1 MPVQR
6 AFLLS
11 AGSSADEVLPALPHA
26 DADATA
32 ISRALEALGFGREHQ
47 VMLTGAQATRTAAES
62 KLRRLAPTLGAGD
75 TLYVFYAGHAF
86 RHDGQTYLTCAD
98 SQADDLPA
106 TSLPLRSVLDGLK
119 AAVEGGRAVL
129 FLDASGAGLAEA
141 DDITPGADESEL
153 RDFFAAGNAVCFTSC
168 RPGEDAYSSGRLKH
182 GIWAN
187 HLLEALT
194 GNAPLALED
203 GRLLTVASLQAH
215 LVAEVERTL
224 RKTFQDTRTQTPCLY
239 APAGRRFVIADVAPL
254 LAGREGNADP
264 RYQQLKR
271 GSLHTETAAKVK
283 SLSGFRRFHHVPEH
297 VTPWARQFVAE
308 IAAED
313 VKADVDAVYSAIRE
327 NLGYKR
333 RDVEAG
339 VEAGCGYVRTPDFDY
354 QISVAID
361 EEDPAAVRWRREV
374 VHIRTPEV
382 VLGEGFQSIF
392 GGSFDTLL
400 FEFAGPFD
408 VQAWVDRVEDEAP
421 EGVKL
426 RCASDCSLCE
436 ISAAGFPGTIRL
448 RPDRVEI
455 VGRRS
460 LRSADLAEAL
470 LRFQD
475 LFAGA
480 EMKGLPLKAP
490 RP

>member
-1 MPVQR
+1 VSVQR
-6 AFLLS
+6 AFLIAAGVYQDEALS
-11 AGSSADEVLPALPHA
+11 SLPHA

-32 ISRALEALGFGREHQ
+32 LARALEALGFAREHQ
-47 VMLTGAQATRTAAES
+47 VLLSGAQATRTAAES
-62 KLRRLAPTLGAGD
+62 KLRRLTAALGPGD
-75 TLYVFYAGHAF
+75 ALYAYCAGHAF
-86 RHDGQTYLTCAD
+86 THADQTYLTCAD

-106 TSLPLRSVLDGLK
+106 TSLPLRSI
-119 AAVEGGRAVL
+119 
-129 FLDASGAGLAEA
+129 LDALAAAAAGGTTVLLLDAPGIGLPVGPEL
-141 DDITPGADESEL
+141 TPGPHEPEV
-153 RDFFAAGNAVCFTSC
+153 RDFFTAANAVGLTSC
-168 RPGEDAYSSGRLKH
+168 RPGEGSHSSGRLKH
-182 GIWAN
+182 GIWAY

-194 GNAPLALED
+194 GDAPRALEG
-203 GRLLTVASLQAH
+203 GRLLTASSLQAH
-215 LVAEVERTL
+215 LVTEVERTL
-224 RKTFQDTRTQTPCLY
+224 RKTFQDARTQTPCLY
-239 APAGRRFVIADVAPL
+239 APAGRRFVIADLAPL

-271 GSLHTETAAKVK
+271 GSLHTETTAKVK
-283 SLSGFRRFHHVPEH
+283 SLSGFHRFHHVPER

-308 IAAED
+308 AAAED

-327 NLGYKR
+327 RLGYKR

-339 VEAGCGYVRTPDFDY
+339 VEPGCGFVRTPDFDY
-354 QISVAID
+354 QVGVTLAD
-361 EEDPAAVRWRREV
+361 EDPTTVIWRREV

-400 FEFAGPFD
+400 FQFAGPFD
-408 VQAWVDRVEDEAP
+408 VRAWVDRVEDEAP
-421 EGVKL
+421 EGVQL

-455 VGRRS
+455 QGRRS

-480 EMKGLPLKAP
+480 EMKGLPLKGP
-490 RP
+490 G

>member
-1 MPVQR
+1 MSVQR

-11 AGSSADEVLPALPHA
+11 AGSYSDEALPNRSHT
-26 DADATA
+26 DADANA
-32 ISRALEALGFGREHQ
+32 LSRALEALGFAREHQ
-47 VMLTGAQATRTAAES
+47 VLLTGALATRTAAES
-62 KLRRLAPTLGAGD
+62 KLRRLKSALGPGD
-75 TLYVFYAGHAF
+75 SLYVFYAGHAF
-86 RHDGQTYLTCAD
+86 RHDGQSYLTCAD

-106 TSLPLRSVLDGLK
+106 TSLPLRAVLDVLT
-119 AAVEGGRAVL
+119 AAGNDGRAVL
-129 FLDASGAGLAEA
+129 FLDASGEGLPDDA
-141 DDITPGADESEL
+141 DVTPGLEETDL
-153 RDFFAAGNAVCFTSC
+153 RDFSAAGNAVCFTSC
-168 RPGEDAYSSGRLKH
+168 GRGEESCSSGRLKH
-182 GIWAN
+182 GIWAYY
-187 HLLEALT
+187 LGEALG

-203 GRLLTVASLQAH
+203 GRLLTARSLQAH

-224 RKTFQDTRTQTPCLY
+224 RKTFQDARAQTPCLY
-239 APAGRRFVIADVAPL
+239 APEGRRFVIADVSPV

-313 VKADVDAVYSAIRE
+313 IKSDVDAVYSAIRE

-339 VEAGCGYVRTPDFDY
+339 VGQGCGYVRTPDFDY
-354 QISVAID
+354 QVSVAID
-361 EEDPAAVRWRREV
+361 EEGPATVRWRREV

>member
-1 MPVQR
+1 M
-6 AFLLS
+6 S
-11 AGSSADEVLPALPHA
+11 AGSYSDDALAPLPHA

-32 ISRALEALGFGREHQ
+32 LSRALEALGFAREHQ
-47 VMLTGAQATRTAAES
+47 VLLTGPQATRTAAES
-62 KLRRLAPTLGAGD
+62 KLRRLAGALAPGD
-75 TLYVFYAGHAF
+75 ALFVFYAGHAF
-86 RHDGQTYLTCAD
+86 RDDGRTFLTCAD
-98 SQADDLPA
+98 SQADDLAA
-106 TSLPLRSVLDGLK
+106 TSLPLRSVLDALE
-119 AAVEGGRAVL
+119 AAAESGRAVL
-129 FLDASGAGLAEA
+129 FLDAAGLPDDA
-141 DDITPGADESEL
+141 DFRAFS
-153 RDFFAAGNAVCFTSC
+153 AAGNAVCFTSC
-168 RPGEDAYSSGRLKH
+168 SPTEESHASGRLKH
-182 GIWAN
+182 GIWAY
-187 HLLEALT
+187 HLLEAFT

-203 GRLLTVASLQAH
+203 GRLLTATSLQAH
-215 LVAEVERTL
+215 LAAEVERTL
-224 RKTFQDTRTQTPCLY
+224 RKTFQDARTQTPSLY

-254 LAGREGNADP
+254 LAGREGNTDP

-308 IAAED
+308 IAAEE

-339 VEAGCGYVRTPDFDY
+339 VEPGCGYVRTPDFDY
-354 QISVAID
+354 QVSVALD
-361 EEDPAAVRWRREV
+361 EEDPATVRWRREV

-408 VQAWVDRVEDEAP
+408 VQSWVDRVEDEAP

>member
-1 MPVQR
+1 MSVQR
-6 AFLLS
+6 AFVLS
-11 AGSSADEVLPALPHA
+11 AGSYSDEALAPLPYADE
-26 DADATA
+26 DAAA
-32 ISRALEALGFGREHQ
+32 FSRALEALGFAREQQ
-47 VMLTGAQATRTAAES
+47 VVLTAAQATRTAAES
-62 KLRRLAPTLGAGD
+62 KLRRLTGALAPGD
-75 TLYVFYAGHAF
+75 ALYVFYAGHAF
-86 RHDGQTYLTCAD
+86 GGDGQTFLTCAD
-98 SQADDLPA
+98 SQADDRPA
-106 TSLPLRSVLDGLK
+106 TSLSLRSVLGALE
-119 AAVEGGRAVL
+119 AATKGGRAVL
-129 FLDASGAGLAEA
+129 FLDAAGVPDDSEFRAFSAA
-141 DDITPGADESEL
+141 D
-153 RDFFAAGNAVCFTSC
+153 NAVCLTSC
-168 RPGEDAYSSGRLKH
+168 RPGEESYSSGRLKH
-182 GIWAN
+182 GIWAF

-203 GRLLTVASLQAH
+203 GRLLTAASLQAH
-215 LVAEVERTL
+215 LAAEVERTL
-224 RKTFQDTRTQTPCLY
+224 RKTFQDARTQTPCLY
-239 APAGRRFVIADVAPL
+239 APAGRHFVIADVAPL
-254 LAGREGNADP
+254 LAGREGSADP

-283 SLSGFRRFHHVPEH
+283 SLSGFRRFHHVPEQ

-339 VEAGCGYVRTPDFDY
+339 VEQGCGYVRTPDFDY
-354 QISVAID
+354 QVSVAID
-361 EEDPAAVRWRREV
+361 ESDPATVRWRREV

-408 VQAWVDRVEDEAP
+408 VQGWVDRVEDEAP

>member
-1 MPVQR
+1 MSVQR
-6 AFLLS
+6 AFLIA
-11 AGSSADEVLPALPHA
+11 AGSYQDEALPSHPYA
-26 DADATA
+26 DADAA
-32 ISRALEALGFGREHQ
+32 ALARALEAHGFARETQ
-47 VMLTGAQATRTAAES
+47 VLLTGAQATRTAAES
-62 KLRRLAPTLGAGD
+62 KLRRLTAALGPGD
-75 TLYVFYAGHAF
+75 TLYAFYAGHAF
-86 RHDGQTYLTCAD
+86 THGGQTYLTCAD

-106 TSLPLRSVLDGLK
+106 TGLPLRSVLDAL
-119 AAVEGGRAVL
+119 AAAGKAVL
-129 FLDASGAGLAEA
+129 FLDAPGVGLPAGPEV
-141 DDITPGADESEL
+141 TPGLHEPEV
-153 RDFFAAGNAVCFTSC
+153 RDFFAAGNAVGFTSC
-168 RPGEDAYSSGRLKH
+168 RPGEGACPSGRLKH
-182 GIWAN
+182 GIWAY

-194 GNAPLALED
+194 GDAPLALEG
-203 GRLLTVASLQAH
+203 GRLLTAASLQAH

-224 RKTFQDTRTQTPCLY
+224 RKTFQDARTQTPSLY
-239 APAGRRFVIADVAPL
+239 APEGRRFVIADVAPL
-254 LAGREGNADP
+254 LAGREASADP

-271 GSLHTETAAKVK
+271 GSLRTETTAKVK
-283 SLSGFRRFHHVPEH
+283 SLSGFHRFHHVPER

-308 IAAED
+308 AAAED

-327 NLGYKR
+327 KLGYKR

-339 VEAGCGYVRTPDFDY
+339 VEQGCGFVRTPDFDY
-354 QISVAID
+354 QVSVTLAD
-361 EEDPAAVRWRREV
+361 EGPTTVVWRREV
-374 VHIRTPEV
+374 VRIRTPEV

-392 GGSFDTLL
+392 GGSFDTLR

-408 VQAWVDRVEDEAP
+408 VRAWVDRVEDEAP
-421 EGVKL
+421 EGVQL

-455 VGRRS
+455 QGRRS

-480 EMKGLPLKAP
+480 EMKGLPLKGP
-490 RP
+490 G

>member
-1 MPVQR
+1 MSV
-6 AFLLS
+6 
-11 AGSSADEVLPALPHA
+11 GSHPDEAVPPLPHA

-32 ISRALEALGFGREHQ
+32 LSRALGALGFARENQ
-47 VMLTGAQATRTAAES
+47 TVLTGAQATRTAAES
-62 KLRRLAPTLGAGD
+62 KLRRLTAALGPGD
-75 TLYVFYAGHAF
+75 PLYVFYAGHAF
-86 RHDGQTYLTCAD
+86 RDDGQTFLTCAD
-98 SQADDLPA
+98 SQADDLAA
-106 TSLPLRSVLDGLK
+106 TSLPLRSVLDALK
-119 AAVEGGRAVL
+119 AAAGSGRAAL
-129 FLDASGAGLAEA
+129 FLDAPGLPDDA
-141 DDITPGADESEL
+141 DCRAVS
-153 RDFFAAGNAVCFTSC
+153 AAGNAVCFASC
-168 RPGEDAYSSGRLKH
+168 RPGEGSHSSGRLKH
-182 GIWAN
+182 GIWAYY
-187 HLLEALT
+187 LLEALT
-194 GNAPLALED
+194 GDAPLALED
-203 GRLLTVASLQAH
+203 GRLLTAASLQAH
-215 LVAEVERTL
+215 LAAEVERTL
-224 RKTFQDTRTQTPCLY
+224 RKTFEDRRTQTPCLY
-239 APAGRRFVIADVAPL
+239 GAEGRFVIADVAPL
-254 LAGREGNADP
+254 LAGREGNSDP

-271 GSLHTETAAKVK
+271 GSLHTETTAKVK

-308 IAAED
+308 VAAEEI
-313 VKADVDAVYSAIRE
+313 KADVDAVYSAIRE

-339 VEAGCGYVRTPDFDY
+339 VATGCGYVRTPDFDY
-354 QISVAID
+354 QVSVALD
-361 EEDPAAVRWRREV
+361 EEDPSTVVWRREV
-374 VHIRTPEV
+374 IHIRTPEV
-382 VLGEGFQSIF
+382 VLGEGFQSVF

-400 FEFAGPFD
+400 FQFAGPFD

-455 VGRRS
+455 QGRRS

-480 EMKGLPLKAP
+480 EMKGLPLKGP
-490 RP
+490 G

>member
-1 MPVQR
+1 M
-6 AFLLS
+6 S
-11 AGSSADEVLPALPHA
+11 AGSHPDEAVLPLPHS
-26 DADATA
+26 DADAA
-32 ISRALEALGFGREHQ
+32 ALSRALEALGFAREQ
-47 VMLTGAQATRTAAES
+47 QIVLTGPQATRTAAAS
-62 KLRRLAPTLGAGD
+62 KLRRLTAALGAGD

-86 RHDGQTYLTCAD
+86 RDNGATFLTCAD

-106 TSLPLRSVLDGLK
+106 TSLPLRAILDALK
-119 AAVEGGRAVL
+119 AAADGGRAVL
-129 FLDASGAGLAEA
+129 FLDAPGLPDDSDLRVFDAA
-141 DDITPGADESEL
+141 D
-153 RDFFAAGNAVCFTSC
+153 NAVCFASC
-168 RPGEDAYSSGRLKH
+168 RPCEGSHSSGRLKH
-182 GIWAN
+182 GIWAY
-187 HLLEALT
+187 HLLQAFT
-194 GNAPLALED
+194 GDAPLALED
-203 GRLLTVASLQAH
+203 GRLLTTTSLQAH
-215 LVAEVERTL
+215 LTAEAERTL
-224 RKTFQDTRTQTPCLY
+224 RKTFEDRRTQTPCLH
-239 APAGRRFVIADVAPL
+239 APEGRRFVLADVAPL
-254 LAGREGNADP
+254 LAGREGNSDP

-271 GSLHTETAAKVK
+271 GSLHTETTAKVK

-308 IAAED
+308 VAAEEI
-313 VKADVDAVYSAIRE
+313 KADVDAVYTAIRE

-339 VEAGCGYVRTPDFDY
+339 VATGCGYVRTPDFDY
-354 QISVAID
+354 QVSVALD
-361 EEDPAAVRWRREV
+361 EEDPTTVLWRREV

-382 VLGEGFQSIF
+382 VLGEGFQSVF
-392 GGSFDTLL
+392 GGSFDTLR
-400 FEFAGPFD
+400 FQFAGPFD

-455 VGRRS
+455 QGRRS

-480 EMKGLPLKAP
+480 EMKGLPLKGP